1 MFGSIQTVLECDRI
15 GVPVISLRGRGSTRV
30 GRYGRCSSRT
40 SDGLRSR
47 GGPGSSNARGRVLAG
62 AVPGNEEREAD
73 RASRHVV
80 GPATRGRRAGRRRAE
95 PDQGGEG
102 EGDLTR
108 RPEPIPAAVPTQPCL
123 RRLLNASQAASAHRR
138 KTRKARFIHAGPP
151 PPLRPRPRQ
160 ARSRASAPVY
170 PRVPGERLWSI
181 ALLADGF
188 DVCVCLAILG
198 ACSTLGQRTRVGA
211 PGPRAELDL
220 AGMDR
225 SVPPGQGFYRLPTAS
240 GSVRRRFPPTVPASR
255 RTGRSRSVCC
265 CARGPSSRRPS
276 PRRRRRARSRARSAI
291 RGRASWTRRP
301 SSRWG

>member
-1 MFGSIQTVLECDRI
+1 MLTDARAGRVRAILVFALDRLHRSMFGSIQTVLECDRI

-151 PPLRPRPRQ
+151 PFVLARGRHGREPLRRCIP
-160 ARSRASAPVY
+160 AC
-170 PRVPGERLWSI
+170 PGNGS
-181 ALLADGF
+181 
-188 DVCVCLAILG
+188 
-198 ACSTLGQRTRVGA
+198 GQ
-211 PGPRAELDL
+211 
-220 AGMDR
+220 
-225 SVPPGQGFYRLPTAS
+225 LP
-240 GSVRRRFPPTVPASR
+240 
-255 RTGRSRSVCC
+255 C
-265 CARGPSSRRPS
+265 
-276 PRRRRRARSRARSAI
+276 
-291 RGRASWTRRP
+291 
-301 SSRWG
+301 